1 MALRDILVHIDHTVH
16 CEKRVRI
23 ALKLAAGQGAELTGL
38 YSKANAF
45 MESRTSGLDKRRKQ
59 HASSSE
65 QLRDRFLPLAKD
77 AGVTFNWITAP
88 FDRSDDFVTD
98 QVIFYTQHFDMVVI
112 GQHDIEVHDG
122 SIPMDLAERL
132 VMESGRP
139 VLVIPYAGEFKTL
152 GKRVIVAWNTGRE
165 SVRALNDAIP
175 LMHEAKKVKVVAI
188 NPRQKGKRHGEVP
201 SADIVQ
207 HLIRHHVEAAEGDY
221 FATDGVDDG
230 NLLLNLVADERAD
243 LLVMG
248 AYGTH
253 RFRELILG
261 GTTREVLL
269 HMTTPVL
276 MSH

>member
-45 MESRTSGLDKRRKQ
+45 MESRTSGLDKRRKL
-59 HASSSE
+59 HSKSSE
-65 QLRDRFLPLAKD
+65 KLRDQFLPLAKD
-77 AGVTFNWITAP
+77 AGVTLNWITAP

-98 QVIFYTQHFDMVVI
+98 QVIFYTQHFDMVVV

-139 VLVIPYAGEFKTL
+139 VLIIPYAGDFKTL

-175 LMHEAKKVKVVAI
+175 LIGKAKKVKVVAI

-207 HLIRHHVEAAEGDY
+207 HLIRHGIEAAEGDY

-230 NLLLNLVADERAD
+230 NLLLNLLSDERAD

-261 GTTREVLL
+261 GTTREIMS